1 MRDPIKLRR
10 GWINSFYGKGYF
22 YSIDA
27 LIAIMIISIGMI
39 LVIQGRVTNPP
50 MRTNVYYFAEDLT
63 NYLAQTKIYDLNDD
77 SYSDSIKKWK
87 VNGSIAFIDNTLLEQ
102 AGEFYARGQLQI
114 ANNFLSNVTQASA
127 SLNYNFVIIIDG
139 TPVFS
144 VIRTPE
150 EKAKSIISNKLILSG
165 FLDNRN
171 TWGPYKAEVRTWQ

>member
-102 AGEFYARGQLQI
+102 AGEFYERGQLQI

-171 TWGPYKAEVRTWQ
+171 TWGPYKAEVRTW